1 MYADFEEACIAVQ
14 KAENEFIEVLKQKGY
29 VTDAAAGGQDSEA
42 RTQRGW
48 VGWTIFY
55 NFY

>member
-48 VGWTIFY
+48 VGCAILNNLY
-55 NFY
+55 